1 MVSAISMKLSFCEA
15 TICSVCNGE
24 NESERFFSVQR
35 EVTMQSKINLVR
47 ATKKDVKMLHR
58 LQVEAFLPLYE
69 KYHDDDTNPAK
80 EPEDKLRKKLED
92 INGDFYIIYNEDMP
106 VGGVRVNFKKGN
118 NDVVTGNVKWISP
131 LFIIPEYQNRGI
143 AQEALKQIFELYS
156 DTISWR
162 LYTIKQE
169 AGNCHLYEKCGFVR
183 VGEEKNIND
192 KMALIKYEKQTSYRG
207 DFAGKMLKK

>member
-1 MVSAISMKLSFCEA
+1 
-15 TICSVCNGE
+15 
-24 NESERFFSVQR
+24 
-35 EVTMQSKINLVR
+35 MQSKINLVR

>member
-47 ATKKDVKMLHR
+47 ATKKDVKLLHR

-69 KYHDDDTNPAK
+69 KYHDDATNPAK

-106 VGGVRVNFKKGN
+106 VGGVRVNYKKGN

-131 LFIIPEYQNRGI
+131 LFIIPEYQNREI
-143 AQEALKQIFELYS
+143 AQEALKQIFELYP
-156 DTISWR
+156 DTISWK

-192 KMALIKYEKQTSYRG
+192 KMALIKYEKQTTYRG